1 MNYEGKKV
9 AVLGGFGFIG
19 LNLIARL
26 IKEGSII
33 SVLDPKQ
40 EIPLPSLLQKINY
53 QPGDIRDSEKIA
65 RILQDQDVL
74 FNLAGKSGSANSMK
88 DPELDLEV
96 NCLGTLTVLE
106 AARKVNPN
114 IKIIFPGSRL
124 EFGKVDKLPVS
135 EDAPM
140 HPTSIYGIHK
150 LTAEK
155 YHQAYFDNFGLRSTV
170 LRISNP
176 YGPHLQM
183 TNLGYNIINY
193 FFDLATMDEELK
205 VFGKGE
211 QKRDY
216 LYVDDLID
224 LFLQLG
230 EDKKSDGQVYNI
242 GLGRGVSLLQMA
254 ETIVA
259 VVGKGHVTQVPWDTN
274 QLKLETGDYISDV
287 SKIKRD
293 MGWEPKNSPEVGI
306 TKTLAAKKDP
316 YWRT

>member
-9 AVLGGFGFIG
+9 AVFGGFGFIG

-26 IKEGSII
+26 MKEGSII
-33 SVLDPKQ
+33 SVLDPKG
-40 EIPLPSLLQKINY
+40 EIPLPSLHQKINY
-53 QPGDIRDSEKIA
+53 QSGDIRDSEKIA
-65 RILQDQDVL
+65 RLLEDQEVL
-74 FNLAGKSGSANSMK
+74 FNLAGKSGSGNSMK

-114 IKIIFPGSRL
+114 VKIIFPGSRL

-176 YGPHLQM
+176 YGPHLQAI
-183 TNLGYNIINY
+183 NPGYNIINY
-193 FFDLATMDEELK
+193 FFDLATKGEEMK
-205 VFGKGE
+205 VFGTGE

-216 LYVDDLID
+216 LYIDDLID

-230 EDKKSDGQVYNI
+230 EDKKSDGEVYNI
-242 GLGRGVSLLQMA
+242 GLGKGVSLLQMA

-259 VVGKGHVTQVPWDTN
+259 VVGKGKVTQVPWDSK
-274 QLKLETGDYISDV
+274 QLKLETGDYVSDI
-287 SKIKRD
+287 SKIKGD
-293 MGWEPKNSPEVGI
+293 LGWEPKNSPSEGI
-306 TKTLAAKKDP
+306 AKTLEAKKDP